1 MQFKPMACFDIADW
15 RVFLVAWLWLLKG
28 MKEAQTPNSIE
39 GWISQCV
46 YFLNYLN
53 PLVVYS
59 ISK

>member
-1 MQFKPMACFDIADW
+1 MACFDIADW